1 MYVSNLHEYGRLI
14 KPDNFETHH
23 LHNDIFNIF
32 ENRLVSE
39 CYNVLMY
46 ALFVQDWEQKY
57 LHVNYSLYLNDV
69 KDVPQVFY
77 DNSTSLENISIIF
90 GEM

>member
-1 MYVSNLHEYGRLI
+1 MFILHLSLSSSPQGHFMYVSNLHEYGRLI

-46 ALFVQDWEQKY
+46 ALFV
-57 LHVNYSLYLNDV
+57 
-69 KDVPQVFY
+69 
-77 DNSTSLENISIIF
+77 
-90 GEM
+90 